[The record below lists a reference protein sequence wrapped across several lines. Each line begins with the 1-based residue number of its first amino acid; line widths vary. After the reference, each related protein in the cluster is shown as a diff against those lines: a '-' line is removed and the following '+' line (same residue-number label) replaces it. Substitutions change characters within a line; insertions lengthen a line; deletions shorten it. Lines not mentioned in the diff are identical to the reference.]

1 LLIIPQIDRCLLCLT
16 IIIILSLISCKTDT
30 SSDPEQNSILSISGR
45 TMGTSYHISYTD
57 STGIDYKK
65 AIDSILLKINQSV
78 STYIPSSTISRIN
91 QDSIWKSVQLYQ
103 DGKYTNFQK
112 IQLALDTHFIR
123 NYQTSKDVYVLT
135 QGYFD
140 PTVMPLVNYW
150 GFGYK
155 PKKAITQIDSQRIS
169 DIIQFVGFDMW
180 SETITESRMDFVKP
194 MGAQIDF
201 SAIAKGYAVDII
213 SHYLENNNIQN
224 YLVEIGGEVY
234 CKGQKRPEQPWTI
247 ALSKPQTESA
257 INDVQEALSVHA
269 KGVASSGNYR
279 NYYEVDGKM
288 YGHEIHPE
296 TGYPEINDLLGVTVV
311 ADNCMI
317 ADAYATA
324 FMIMGREKAENAAEK
339 LGKIEAIFFYSDN
352 QGQIQKSL
360 SSGFQQYLK

>member
-1 LLIIPQIDRCLLCLT
+1 
-16 IIIILSLISCKTDT
+16 
-30 SSDPEQNSILSISGR
+30 
-45 TMGTSYHISYTD
+45 MGTSYHISYTD
-57 STGIDYKK
+57 STALNHKK
-65 AIDSILLKINQSV
+65 AIDSILVEINQSV
-78 STYIPSSTISRIN
+78 STYIPNSTISKIN
-91 QDSIWKSVQLYQ
+91 QDSIWNSVQLYQ
-103 DGKYTNFQK
+103 NGSYTNFQK
-112 IQLALDTHFIR
+112 IKLALDTHFIR
-123 NYQTSKDVYVLT
+123 NYLISKDVYGLT

-150 GFGYK
+150 GFGYE
-155 PKKAITQIDSQRIS
+155 PKKAITQIDSLRIS
-169 DIIQFVGFDMW
+169 EIIQVVGFDMW
-180 SETITESRMDFVKP
+180 SETITESRMDIVKP
-194 MGAQIDF
+194 KGAQIDF

-234 CKGQKRPEQPWTI
+234 CKGQKRKERPWTI
-247 ALSKPQTESA
+247 ALSKPQTKAA
-257 INDVQEALSVHA
+257 INDVQEALSVNA

-324 FMIMGREKAENAAEK
+324 FMIMGKEKAENTVEK
-339 LGKIEAIFFYSDN
+339 LGQIEAIFFYSDN
-352 QGQIQKSL
+352 QGQIQKSQ